1 MGMSFMDSSGTDYMN
16 LILNIAPEYVKGC
29 ELQEGEWGV
38 VGSITNWNY
47 VIGKDRCF
55 HWNNCFISE
64 VLLNYKVHLE
74 NTR

>member
-1 MGMSFMDSSGTDYMN
+1 MDSSGTDYMN

-55 HWNNCFISE
+55 H
-64 VLLNYKVHLE
+64 
-74 NTR
+74 